1 MAEPATHF
9 DYGVEP
15 KMLDWPRIA
24 RAKRLL
30 RAGRDLHEVAM
41 ILGVRA
47 RDLDLSLWRTIGGEG
62 W

>member
-1 MAEPATHF
+1 
-9 DYGVEP
+9 
-15 KMLDWPRIA
+15 MLDWPRIA